1 MVTEMNKKEMTR
13 LCILGSTGSI
23 GKQTL
28 ELVESNS
35 ERFKIESL
43 SCHRDVD
50 TLLQQIIKFKPR
62 YAVVS
67 DETAYKV
74 LKKDCP
80 EYTSVLFGVEGLCMI
95 AALDTVDTVVT
106 SVVGNVGLMPTV
118 AAVKAGKRIALAN
131 KETLVTAGGLIM
143 PMAEVYHAEI
153 IPVDSEHSA
162 IFQSLQG
169 SKRDEIEKVILTA
182 SGGPFRGRSKESLVG
197 VKATEA
203 LKHPNWSMG
212 RKISIDSA
220 TLMNKGLEVIEA
232 KWLFNMSINQ
242 IDVVVH
248 PESIVHSMIAFKDS
262 AVIAQLGVPDM
273 RLPIWY
279 ALNYPNRI
287 ETNLP
292 RLDFKTISQL
302 TFQEADRST
311 FPCLDLAYEALR
323 MSGVT
328 PTVLNA
334 ANEVLVE
341 AFLNNEIAFY
351 TIPKVIEKLM
361 GTVTQIKNP
370 TIEEILYVDQETRRL
385 TKESIQ

>member
-35 ERFKIESL
+35 ERFKIEAL

-50 TLLQQIIKFKPR
+50 ALLQQIIKFKPR

-67 DETAYKV
+67 DETAYKA

-80 EYTSVLFGVEGLCMI
+80 GYTSVLFGVEGLCMI

-279 ALNYPNRI
+279 ALNYPNRV

-302 TFQEADRST
+302 TFQEPDRST

-323 MSGVT
+323 IGGVT